1 MHIVFVHRH
10 GPGQFV
16 HLARRLIADGW
27 TATLICETLD
37 RPVPGLRV
45 LRYQA
50 SHHQAG
56 GAGGRP
62 SVPYIEAGRKV
73 ADILHRLSLAGRK
86 PDMVMGHIGWG
97 GMMFVKD
104 ALPDVPAI
112 GFCEYYFQPQGGDAG
127 FAPSDEMTLQQRQI
141 MRLRNAI
148 QLSTLEQLDA
158 GISPTAWQ
166 RSRYPAEYQSK
177 IIVQHEG
184 IDTTRARPDAMA
196 GFRLSDGRYLS
207 AGDPVVTFAA
217 RDLEPYRGFPQFM
230 QAASQVA
237 RNNPDATFV
246 VAGGDGVSYGRAP
259 SRGETWR
266 ARLLQETGLPPDRIH
281 FLGQIPHKDL
291 LRLFQVSAAHVYLT
305 YPFVLSWS
313 FLEAMACEAPVIASK
328 TAPVQEV
335 VRDGVNGRL
344 VDFWDTGAIAAEVCS
359 ALQAPADRQ
368 AMRRAARRTVVSRY
382 ELSGCVLRLQAL
394 LSKLSSRSAQP
405 HTAPGPIRTGPIKTG
420 SAISRHTPGPHWSR
434 V

>member
-27 TATLICETLD
+27 TATLICESLD

-45 LRYQA
+45 LRYA
-50 SHHQAG
+50 GDTRQAG
-56 GAGGRP
+56 NAGGRP

-73 ADILHRLSLAGRK
+73 ADILHKLDLNGHK
-86 PDMVMGHIGWG
+86 PDIVMGHIGWG

-112 GFCEYYFQPQGGDAG
+112 GFCEYYFQPQGGDVG
-127 FAPSDEMTLQQRQI
+127 FAPSDEMSLQQRQT

-148 QLSTLEQLDA
+148 QLSTLDQLDA

-166 RSRYPAEYQSK
+166 KSRYPEEYRSK
-177 IIVQHEG
+177 ILVQHEG

-196 GFRLSDGRYLS
+196 GFRLPDGRHLT

-230 QAASQVA
+230 QAAALVA
-237 RNNPDATFV
+237 RENPEARFV

-259 SRGETWR
+259 SRGDTWR
-266 ARLLQETGLPPDRIH
+266 NRLLQETGLPPDRIH

-291 LRLFQVSAAHVYLT
+291 LSLFQVSAAHVYLT

-344 VDFWDTGAIAAEVCS
+344 VEFWDTKAIAAEVCS
-359 ALQAPADRQ
+359 ALQSPAERQ
-368 AMRRAARRTVVSRY
+368 AMRRAARRTVVARY
-382 ELSGCVLRLQAL
+382 ELSACVLRLQAL
-394 LSKLSSRSAQP
+394 LSKLPNRSAQRQP
-405 HTAPGPIRTGPIKTG
+405 RLGPVAGRRNVVTE
-420 SAISRHTPGPHWSR
+420 WNR